1 MNIVK
6 KIIDNTGDRNIVN
19 IQLIPL
25 NKEKQEVKRALK
37 LWQSYLVRRILHF
50 FEFVS
55 YKNKVP
61 LETGLYK
68 NKGNGA
74 QGIRLFSPKSL
85 L

>member
-1 MNIVK
+1 MYIVK
-6 KIIDNTGDRNIVN
+6 KIIDDPCDRNIVD
-19 IQLIPL
+19 IQLIPF
-25 NKEKQEVKRALK
+25 NKEKQEVKRALE

-61 LETGLYK
+61 FKTGLYK

-74 QGIRLFSPKSL
+74 Q
-85 L
+85 